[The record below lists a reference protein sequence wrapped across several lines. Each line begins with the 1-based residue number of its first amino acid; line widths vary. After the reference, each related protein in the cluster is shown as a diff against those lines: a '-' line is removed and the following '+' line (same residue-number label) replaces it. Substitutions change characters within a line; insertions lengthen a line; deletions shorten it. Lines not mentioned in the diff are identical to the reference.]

1 MLSGTLLLMTFS
13 DIKIIQACIKMSFP
27 LNNQCKNAPFLLSN
41 QFPFRE
47 VTKVLPVGLGL
58 LTDTVA
64 ISLTLL
70 TEADAA

>member
-1 MLSGTLLLMTFS
+1 
-13 DIKIIQACIKMSFP
+13 
-27 LNNQCKNAPFLLSN
+27 
-41 QFPFRE
+41 

-70 TEADAA
+70 TEADAAWKNASHGFFILGLPDGTFSNQKSKVG